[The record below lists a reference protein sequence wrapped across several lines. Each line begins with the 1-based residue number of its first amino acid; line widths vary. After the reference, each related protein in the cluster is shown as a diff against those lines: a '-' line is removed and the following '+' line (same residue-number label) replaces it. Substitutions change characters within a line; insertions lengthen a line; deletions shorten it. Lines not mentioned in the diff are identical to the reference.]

1 MREIKFRAWDKDRE
15 CFLPVIVGNTD
26 IKDDNWIC
34 PLTFCEVNGEKNWY
48 HNEMCEI
55 MQYTGLHDKN
65 DKEIYEGD
73 IVAIDCSVDNSY
85 YESWDINYPATERYD
100 FQFRCSVIW
109 VEETGGFG
117 LEVEMCNLC
126 KKARDKYDEDIENEM
141 AEIRSGYFE
150 WDELEVVG
158 NIYENPEL
166 LEEQS

>member
-48 HNEMCEI
+48 HNETCEI

-73 IVAIDCSVDNSY
+73 I
-85 YESWDINYPATERYD
+85 
-100 FQFRCSVIW
+100 
-109 VEETGGFG
+109 
-117 LEVEMCNLC
+117 L
-126 KKARDKYDEDIENEM
+126 KY
-141 AEIRSGYFE
+141 E
-150 WDELEVVG
+150 WDGKTKIDYIVFSGGMFTYSKCVRWSLNKDEIIG
-158 NIYENPEL
+158 NIDENPEL
-166 LEEQS
+166 LKH